1 MSNTIYHSVVSNYG
15 RGIALIGVVLPLL
28 LIGVLKFTPTEVE
41 ALKPIINGTP
51 WLSWLYSAFGT
62 DGASYV
68 LGAFE
73 IVTAGLL
80 IASLWSARAGIIG
93 GAMAALT
100 FLVTSSTL
108 FVLPIWEV
116 QEGGFPFVNG
126 LGQFLI
132 KDIALIGISLLVL
145 GDSLSRLHEQ
155 EKLQKQDVIAD

>member
-1 MSNTIYHSVVSNYG
+1 MSVISSDSISKYG
-15 RGIALIGVVLPLL
+15 RGAALIGIVLPLL

-51 WLSWLYSAFGT
+51 WLSWLYTAFGI

-68 LGAFE
+68 LGVFE
-73 IVTAGLL
+73 IITAGLL
-80 IASLWSARAGIIG
+80 IASFRFPFAGILG

-100 FLVTSSTL
+100 FFVTASTL

-132 KDIALIGISLLVL
+132 KDIALIGISILVL
-145 GDSLSRLHEQ
+145 GDSLHRLHER
-155 EKLQKQDVIAD
+155 ENI

>member
-1 MSNTIYHSVVSNYG
+1 MSAISSDSISKYG
-15 RGIALIGVVLPLL
+15 CGAALVGVVWPLL

-62 DGASYV
+62 NGASYF
-68 LGAFE
+68 LGVFE

-80 IASLWSARAGIIG
+80 IASLWFPLAGIVG
-93 GAMAALT
+93 GAMGALT
-100 FLVTSSTL
+100 FFVTTSTL
-108 FVLPIWEV
+108 FALPIWEV

-132 KDIALIGISLLVL
+132 KDVALFGISLLVL
-145 GDSLSRLHEQ
+145 GDSLHRLHDRENV
-155 EKLQKQDVIAD
+155 EKSGVLIC